1 MNRLTVESR
10 LISFQIYFKK
20 RWDHK
25 GVGDRGY
32 RILKKTY
39 LKLETSFHI
48 NSIGRIRPLSNY
60 NLLQFTKI
68 MQLRSAGC
76 HSSLG
81 HIKGAHRRPFLDLWV
96 IASFMIKCLIVYHS
110 FASCIYLYLIYE
122 LPALKWVDCN
132 SCLAF
137 CLLVQLAA
145 LEDSQGCFLFPFVF
159 VFFSSVLGLETK
171 KIQEERGKWESNSFF
186 YATVIS
192 IFLA

>member
-1 MNRLTVESR
+1 MNRFPVESR

-39 LKLETSFHI
+39 LKLEASFHI
-48 NSIGRIRPLSNY
+48 NSIGRIRLLSNY

-68 MQLRSAGC
+68 MQPGSAGC

-122 LPALKWVDCN
+122 LPALKWVDYN
-132 SCLAF
+132 SRLAF
-137 CLLVQLAA
+137 VYLCNWPALV
-145 LEDSQGCFLFPFVF
+145 DSQGPFLF
-159 VFFSSVLGLETK
+159 FFFCFFFLGTWDGDQK
-171 KIQEERGKWESNSFF
+171 KSKRRRGNGR
-186 YATVIS
+186 ATL
-192 IFLA
+192 FAMP